1 MVRVKICG
9 IRRLE
14 DAQAAVAAGASAIG
28 LNFWRP
34 GRRYVAPEAA
44 RAIARA
50 MPPFVAKVG
59 VFADEDAD
67 VIRKVADLCGLDL
80 LQLHGSETPEF
91 CLGFDRPVIKGIK
104 MRDEGSLGQLARY
117 HVAAFLLDTHVPGEM
132 GGTGRAFDWRLAARA
147 SSAGPVI
154 LSGGLTAE
162 NVTEAIRAARPYAV
176 DVASGVETGGAK
188 DPDKIR
194 AFIARV
200 TEWNTEE
207 VRL

>member
-91 CLGFDRPVIKGIK
+91 CLGFDRPVIKGIT

-117 HVAAFLLDTHVPGEM
+117 PVAAFLLDTHVPGEM
-132 GGTGRAFDWRLAARA
+132 GGTGRAFDWALAARA